1 MQGDK
6 THQSQLIFVKIST
19 GWEDIY
25 LKRNFVQ
32 LSERE
37 DGFLHHIH
45 TFILQ
50 QHVQIG
56 NQPKEELV
64 VPLTG

>member
-1 MQGDK
+1 MAQP
-6 THQSQLIFVKIST
+6 QLIFVNNST
-19 GWEDIY
+19 SLEYIY
-25 LKRNFVQ
+25 LKSNFVQ

-37 DGFLHHIH
+37 DGLLHYIH

-56 NQPKEELV
+56 NQPKEEFV